1 MPYTRRHAILKKPM
15 AGASPAIAEAEGDA
29 MCCNQI
35 TSTVVPTR
43 TRL

>member
-1 MPYTRRHAILKKPM
+1 MPYTRRHAILKKTM
-15 AGASPAIAEAEGDA
+15 AGASPAIVEAESDSMGRD
-29 MCCNQI
+29 QI